1 MNFYLLFAFAFGAIA
16 PAIDA
21 PVLRRPLASVAA
33 RREKRALTRRVVRRT
48 PVFVTPR
55 ATAHIAV
62 PLFVRLES
70 PLTGAATPR
79 APATIG

>member
-1 MNFYLLFAFAFGAIA
+1 MNLYLLLAIAFGAIA

-21 PVLRRPLASVAA
+21 PVLRRPLASVTT
-33 RREKRALTRRVVRRT
+33 RREARAARRVVRRV
-48 PVFVTPR
+48 PVAAAAR
-55 ATAHIAV
+55 AAVARIATR
-62 PLFVRLES
+62 LFLRLES